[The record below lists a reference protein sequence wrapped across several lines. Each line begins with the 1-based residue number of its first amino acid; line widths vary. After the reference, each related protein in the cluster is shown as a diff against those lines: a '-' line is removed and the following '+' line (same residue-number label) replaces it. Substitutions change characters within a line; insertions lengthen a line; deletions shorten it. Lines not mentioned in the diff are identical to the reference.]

1 MKKTLA
7 LLSLSAFILSASA
20 QTLNMPGLSTSV
32 REGEVKLNINSDDKK
47 SEDRTK
53 PVATTWTAEKGQC
66 MASAVEKRDNSIISA
81 VDTFN
86 AAIKSALG
94 VRKDAVKA
102 VWNTADSAAR
112 QTARKSAEATFKTSV
127 KAAHEKV
134 RSDRKAAWSTFDS
147 DANTCGFKNHGEKLE
162 IVNVPVAY

>member
-1 MKKTLA
+1 MKRTLA
-7 LLSLSAFILSASA
+7 ILSLGAFIMTAGAQSVITTAPASA
-20 QTLNMPGLSTSV
+20 NA
-32 REGEVKLNINSDDKK
+32 KN
-47 SEDRTK
+47 
-53 PVATTWTAEKGQC
+53 AWTAEKGQC

-86 AAIKSALG
+86 GSMKSALG
-94 VRKDAVKA
+94 ARKDAVKA